1 MKSTLASLL
10 ALASVAA
17 AENGVVNF
25 PLNRGVPHFR
35 VGNVRQNV
43 KRDTYSQALINNI
56 TGGAYYAEVTVG
68 TPGQKVS
75 VVLDTGSSDLW
86 VVSYKADL
94 CTDPSIQRQ
103 WGDSCDK
110 TYNPTKSSSYKVLEK
125 DSFEIRYLD
134 NSTAAGDYI
143 TDDLNIGGTTIKSLQ
158 MGYATKTVRGAGI
171 LGVGYSSNVAS
182 QQRYPNLIDQFVA
195 QKLITTKA
203 YSLYLNDRRSD
214 TGSILFGGIDKDKF
228 IGDLSILPIYLAR
241 GQAEPIHFEVEMQS
255 VSLALTK
262 NGKTTKIISTDP
274 SLSQTSTIAILDSG
288 TTLSYLPSKITD
300 QIHTKLSVYV
310 DEIWTGLTF
319 IDCQYLTSNPDLR
332 LSFTFGSN
340 ATVSVPVWELVLDL
354 LGETQSEL
362 PFKMPFKNACIF
374 GIQSTAGF
382 QEDNFDED
390 WALLGETFLR
400 SAYVVYDLTHHQ
412 IGIAQANLNST
423 TTDIVELSGAD
434 GGLPSGLTGVKEQQT
449 SKDPSGNN
457 AESGSGSS
465 SDTDG
470 GAKETETVTAGSTA
484 ATGTVASGAKETD
497 SAAAGLSA
505 RGGAVGALA
514 LASLTGFLALVGG
527 AVVAL

>member
-1 MKSTLASLL
+1 MKSTLATLL
-10 ALASVAA
+10 ALASAA
-17 AENGVVNF
+17 VAENGVLNF
-25 PLNRGVPHFR
+25 PLNRGMPHFR

-94 CTDPSIQRQ
+94 CTDSSIQRKS
-103 WGDSCDK
+103 GDSCDK
-110 TYNPTKSSSYKVLEK
+110 TYNPNKSSSYKVLLEGG
-125 DSFEIRYLD
+125 FEIRYLD

-143 TDDLNIGGTTIKSLQ
+143 TDNLNIGGTTIKSLQ

-182 QQRYPNLIDQFVA
+182 TQRYPNLIDQFVA

-214 TGSILFGGIDKDKF
+214 TGGILFGGIDKDKF
-228 IGDLSILPIYLAR
+228 IGDLSILPIYMAK

-255 VSLALTK
+255 VSLDLTK

-288 TTLSYLPSKITD
+288 TTLSYLPTKITD
-300 QIHTKLSVYV
+300 QIHAKLSVYV
-310 DEIWTGLTF
+310 DDIWTGLTF
-319 IDCQYLTSNPDLR
+319 IDCKYLTSNPDLR

-362 PFKMPFKNACIF
+362 PFKLPFQRACIF
-374 GIQSTAGF
+374 GIQSTSGF
-382 QEDNFDED
+382 QEDGFDED

-423 TTDIVELSGAD
+423 TTDIVELTGAD

-449 SKDPSGNN
+449 SKDPSGN

-465 SDTDG
+465 TDED
-470 GAKETETVTAGSTA
+470 GAKETETVTAGSTT
-484 ATGTVASGAKETD
+484 ATGTAASGAKESD

-505 RGGAVGALA
+505 KGGAAGALA
-514 LASLTGFLALVGG
+514 VAGLTGFFALVGG
-527 AVVAL
+527 AVFAL

>member
-1 MKSTLASLL
+1 MKSTLATLL
-10 ALASVAA
+10 ALASAAVAQ
-17 AENGVVNF
+17 NGVLNF

-86 VVSYKADL
+86 VVSYQADL
-94 CTDPSIQRQ
+94 CTDSKIQRE

-110 TYNPTKSSSYKVLEK
+110 TYNPNKSSSYKVLEE
-125 DSFEIRYLD
+125 DGFEIRYLD

-143 TDDLNIGGTTIKSLQ
+143 TDDLKIGGTTIKSLQ

-182 QQRYPNLIDQFVA
+182 TQRYPNLIDQFVA

-214 TGSILFGGIDKDKF
+214 TGNILFGGIDKDKF
-228 IGDLSILPIYLAR
+228 IGDLSILPIYMAK

-255 VSLALTK
+255 VSLDLTK
-262 NGKTTKIISTDP
+262 DGKTTKIISTDP

-288 TTLSYLPSKITD
+288 TTLSYLPAKITD
-300 QIHTKLSVYV
+300 QIHSKLNVYV
-310 DEIWTGLTF
+310 DDMWTGLTF
-319 IDCQYLTSNPDLR
+319 IDCKYLTSNPDMR

-340 ATVSVPVWELVLDL
+340 ATISVPVWEVVLDL
-354 LGETQSEL
+354 LGGTQSDL
-362 PFKMPFKNACIF
+362 PFKMPFERACIF

-382 QEDNFDED
+382 QEDGFDED

-412 IGIAQANLNST
+412 IGMAQANLNST
-423 TTDIVELSGAD
+423 TTDIVELRGAD
-434 GGLPSGLTGVKEQQT
+434 SGLPGGLVGVREQQT
-449 SKDPSGNN
+449 SKDSS
-457 AESGSGSS
+457 ESGSGSS
-465 SDTDG
+465 TEKDG

-484 ATGTVASGAKETD
+484 PTGTTTSGAKDSD

-514 LASLTGFLALVGG
+514 VAGLTSFFAFVGG